1 MVLAPNCASR
11 RWLPSRSL
19 SWFVSLSSSMFSSP
33 KYLLWPFLKITVS
46 NALHGSQATF
56 SYSPLLKTVGGS
68 EVYISRRPSSLIPGC
83 QYFVNQISQKKF
95 WVFYFFSI
103 FPSVCHG
110 SQNSHN
116 FLECAFFPALNL
128 GHSRFLWYSTSV
140 NFFNMTVFLSR
151 KCFVL

>member
-33 KYLLWPFLKITVS
+33 KYLLWPFLKITVT
-46 NALHGSQATF
+46 NALHRSQATF

-83 QYFVNQISQKKF
+83 QYLLIKYLKKNSGS
-95 WVFYFFSI
+95 SI
-103 FPSVCHG
+103 F
-110 SQNSHN
+110 
-116 FLECAFFPALNL
+116 FLFSPVYVMGPKTVITFWNVLFFLL
-128 GHSRFLWYSTSV
+128 LILD
-140 NFFNMTVFLSR
+140 TVGFYGTLR
-151 KCFVL
+151 Q